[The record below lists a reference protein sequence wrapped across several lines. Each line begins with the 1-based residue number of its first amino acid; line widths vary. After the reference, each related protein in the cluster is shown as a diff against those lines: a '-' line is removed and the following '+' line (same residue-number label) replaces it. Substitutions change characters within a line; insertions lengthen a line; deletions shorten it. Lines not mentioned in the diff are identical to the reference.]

1 MVVDEIN
8 SKYNSV
14 MHLCLRYTKQIL
26 VSSREK
32 RVIVVYN
39 NKKLNPACLASEQS
53 M

>member
-1 MVVDEIN
+1 MKVN
-8 SKYNSV
+8 TKYNSV
-14 MHLCLRYTKQIL
+14 MHLCLRNTKQIL

-39 NKKLNPACLASEQS
+39 NKKLNPACLASEHS